1 MMLGLPQ
8 RAVALV
14 SVNDLI
20 ETEEHCT
27 KNAIE
32 LAEKIVKSGL
42 WTVPIAVESSM
53 MAIMDGHHRF
63 NAAKYLG
70 LARVPCVL
78 MTYEHGDV
86 SLKSWRSDVVC
97 TVEDLR
103 SMVARSEKYPL
114 KTTRHMF
121 NPSIEEIKIP
131 VQLLY

>member
-1 MMLGLPQ
+1 MLGFPQ

-20 ETEEHCT
+20 ETEEHCSES
-27 KNAIE
+27 AIE
-32 LAEKIVKSGL
+32 LAEKIIKSGF

-63 NAAKYLG
+63 NAAKDLG

-78 MTYEHGDV
+78 MTYGYGDV

-97 TVEDLR
+97 TIEDLR

-114 KTTRHMF
+114 KTTRHIF

>member
-1 MMLGLPQ
+1 MLGFPQ

-20 ETEEHCT
+20 ETEEHCSES
-27 KNAIE
+27 AIE
-32 LAEKIVKSGL
+32 LAEKIIKSGF

-78 MTYEHGDV
+78 MTYGYGDV
-86 SLKSWRSDVVC
+86 SLKSWRSDLVC
-97 TVEDLR
+97 TIEDLR

-114 KTTRHMF
+114 KTTRHIF